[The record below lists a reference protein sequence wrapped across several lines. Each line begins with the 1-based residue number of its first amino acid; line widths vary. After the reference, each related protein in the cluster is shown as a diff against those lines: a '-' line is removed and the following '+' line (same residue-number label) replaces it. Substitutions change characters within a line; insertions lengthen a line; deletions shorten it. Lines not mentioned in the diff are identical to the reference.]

1 MKKYYIITITIVLI
15 LILDYGFNLF
25 LLNGLNRAYKLNQHS
40 KILVIGH
47 SHIMMGLDRATM
59 EQELEC
65 PITKYTRSGV
75 GLIERHLMVKQY
87 LNSQYSDSLK
97 LAVLGVDP
105 FSFNGTGISKNS
117 YTLFYPFMDDPD
129 VSTYLKK
136 NTSPLEY
143 GIHKTFKLTRYS
155 DDLLTASIRGWKSD
169 DRNYKSDTLTTEIM
183 ERRLN
188 VWMRD
193 IEFNPIL
200 QNELEMCIKELTQR
214 GIRVLLINTP
224 IVYKLTQSQN
234 EKYKKILDYYQNL
247 EKKFDLVDFIN
258 YSPKYEHNFSLFF
271 DPIHLNKYGQN
282 IITQL
287 VIEDIKKRN
296 LLQ

>member
-1 MKKYYIITITIVLI
+1 MKKYRIITITIALI
-15 LILDYGFNLF
+15 LLLDYGFNLF

-40 KILVIGH
+40 KILIIGH
-47 SHIMMGLDRATM
+47 SHLMMGLDRTTM
-59 EQELEC
+59 EQELGC

-97 LAVLGVDP
+97 LAILGVDP

-129 VSTYLKK
+129 VSIYLKK
-136 NTSPLEY
+136 NISLLDY
-143 GIHKTFKLTRYS
+143 SIHKIFKLTRYS

-183 ERRLN
+183 ERRFN

-193 IEFNPIL
+193 IDFNPIL
-200 QNELEMCIKELTQR
+200 QNELEICINELTQR
-214 GIRVLLINTP
+214 GIRVLLVNTP
-224 IVYKLTQSQN
+224 IIYKLTQPQHD
-234 EKYKKILDYYQNL
+234 KYKKILNYYQDL

-258 YSPKYEHNFSLFF
+258 YSPQYEQNFSLFF
-271 DPIHLNKYGQN
+271 DPIHLNKYGQK
-282 IITQL
+282 IITHQ
-287 VIEDIKKRN
+287 VIEDIQKRN

>member
-1 MKKYYIITITIVLI
+1 
-15 LILDYGFNLF
+15 
-25 LLNGLNRAYKLNQHS
+25 
-40 KILVIGH
+40 
-47 SHIMMGLDRATM
+47 
-59 EQELEC
+59 
-65 PITKYTRSGV
+65 
-75 GLIERHLMVKQY
+75 
-87 LNSQYSDSLK
+87 
-97 LAVLGVDP
+97 
-105 FSFNGTGISKNS
+105 
-117 YTLFYPFMDDPD
+117 
-129 VSTYLKK
+129 
-136 NTSPLEY
+136 
-143 GIHKTFKLTRYS
+143 
-155 DDLLTASIRGWKSD
+155 
-169 DRNYKSDTLTTEIM
+169 M

-296 LLQ
+296 LLK